1 MGIFSAIGAGLRRIS
16 FSARI
21 DDEYFD
27 ELEEQLIMADV
38 GVETSTLIVERLRE
52 RAKRDRLSE
61 AEQLRPV
68 IQEVVRELLAA
79 SGEGGAVPTENPR
92 VLLMIGVN
100 GVGKTTT
107 IGKLAARYRAEG
119 KVCCSQRPIPSAR
132 RRSSSF
138 RSGENAPA
146 RR

>member
-38 GVETSTLIVERLRE
+38 GVETSVLIVERLRE

-79 SGEGGAVPTENPR
+79 PGEGGAVPT
-92 VLLMIGVN
+92 
-100 GVGKTTT
+100 
-107 IGKLAARYRAEG
+107 
-119 KVCCSQRPIPSAR
+119 
-132 RRSSSF
+132 
-138 RSGENAPA
+138 
-146 RR
+146 

>member
-38 GVETSTLIVERLRE
+38 GVETSVLIVERLRE

-79 SGEGGAVPTENPR
+79 PGEGGAVPTENPR

-100 GVGKTTT
+100 ASLKSQK
-107 IGKLAARYRAEG
+107 KLAQMSLVFTSGASMWMLGGMLPDG
-119 KVCCSQRPIPSAR
+119 KI
-132 RRSSSF
+132 
-138 RSGENAPA
+138 
-146 RR
+146 